1 MFAEKVSSPA
11 PLKKRHQW
19 RACLQTL
26 LEGDEL
32 VIFKPDRL
40 GRSQV
45 EVINRIADLQVKGTY
60 IKALD

>member
-1 MFAEKVSSPA
+1 MP
-11 PLKKRHQW
+11 
-19 RACLQTL
+19 ACLQTL

-45 EVINRIADLQVKGTY
+45 EVINRLADLQVKGTY